1 MFRRRAFTTLLAS
14 ALVGAALSSSA
25 IAANAKDPVSLCV
38 WDPIGQ
44 GGQIFDNAKSYALA
58 MSRHGVDIRLK
69 AYTDE
74 GVAAED
80 FKVGQCDGLLATSIR
95 TKPYNTVTAAMDTG
109 GAVTIMRDGKIDMDA
124 SYKVIHKALQ
134 VLASP
139 QASKF
144 TLQDRFEMAGA
155 IPLGPI
161 YVMVRDK
168 TLFKKGFAG
177 TRMPAFDHDKSQA
190 YLIAKVGAQP
200 VSVDTK
206 TFVTKFNNGATDM
219 VFAPAVAY
227 QPLEIYKGIGKDGG
241 VNRFPLTF
249 SSLQLVFERSK
260 IPEGFG
266 AKSRQYWAEQFDEIL
281 VAVKKAETGIPAN
294 MWVEFPPEEALK
306 FVNNQRD
313 LRVELAQKG
322 FYDKQGL
329 KFMKRVRCSVYQAA
343 PECSNNVE
351 LDW

>member
-1 MFRRRAFTTLLAS
+1 MFNRRALTTLLTTG
-14 ALVGAALSSSA
+14 LVGAAVSPFAVSSA
-25 IAANAKDPVSLCV
+25 FAAPTPEPVSLCV

-58 MSRHGVDIRLK
+58 MSKYGFDVKLK

-80 FKVGQCDGLLATSIR
+80 FKVGQCAGLLATSIR

-124 SYKVIHKALQ
+124 SYKVLQKALQ

-144 TLQDRFEMAGA
+144 AVQDRWEMAGA

-177 TRMPAFDHDKSQA
+177 TRMPAFEHDKS
-190 YLIAKVGAQP
+190 
-200 VSVDTK
+200 
-206 TFVTKFNNGATDM
+206 
-219 VFAPAVAY
+219 
-227 QPLEIYKGIGKDGG
+227 
-241 VNRFPLTF
+241 
-249 SSLQLVFERSK
+249 
-260 IPEGFG
+260 
-266 AKSRQYWAEQFDEIL
+266 
-281 VAVKKAETGIPAN
+281 
-294 MWVEFPPEEALK
+294 
-306 FVNNQRD
+306 
-313 LRVELAQKG
+313 
-322 FYDKQGL
+322 
-329 KFMKRVRCSVYQAA
+329 
-343 PECSNNVE
+343 
-351 LDW
+351 